1 MSITMEVIYACSG
14 RDCPLRMRCS
24 LYDNFIYY
32 AMKCEDTEYV
42 DPAYDEDI
50 DYCEYLLTEE
60 A

>member
-1 MSITMEVIYACSG
+1 MENVALACSG
-14 RDCPLRMRCS
+14 KDCPLRMRCS

-32 AMKCEDTEYV
+32 AMKCENTEYI
-42 DPAYDEDI
+42 DPAYDENI